1 MNRLLEGRTAMSIET
16 IKKTLDD
23 YNTLMTQVENCIR
36 KKYNEE
42 NITVACIGVKDSF
55 VFGRYKKQN
64 KYLASN
70 EHRFL
75 ITFDELEN

>member
-1 MNRLLEGRTAMSIET
+1 MLET

-23 YNTLMTQVENCIR
+23 YNALISQVEKCIC
-36 KKYNEE
+36 KKYGEE
-42 NITVACIGVKDSF
+42 NITVACIGVRDSF
-55 VFGRYKKQN
+55 IIGRYKKQN

-75 ITFDELEN
+75 ITFDELE